1 MFEYVWLGGISNQR
15 LRKPICAGKGDLI
28 GAMMETSKMCTAD
41 CQPCVIGN
49 NFEFWKLMKNLKAV
63 SGSLTDVY
71 DQYLWS
77 TLINQC
83 LLVELLHKI

>member
-1 MFEYVWLGGISNQR
+1 
-15 LRKPICAGKGDLI
+15 
-28 GAMMETSKMCTAD
+28 MCTAD

-77 TLINQC
+77 TLIN
-83 LLVELLHKI
+83 